1 MGISLLESFFNFGK
15 EEQSFHGIFNGSVAG
30 KRLDGFENFLFSCHN
45 EKDSSVAVMVQYY
58 HRLFDERN

>member
-1 MGISLLESFFNFGK
+1 
-15 EEQSFHGIFNGSVAG
+15 
-30 KRLDGFENFLFSCHN
+30 LDGFENFLFSCHN